1 MQGNKI
7 VDKREARCPTPKS
20 HTILSSLCLQIVEAI
35 LCDKEN
41 ESRVFFHLNL
51 TTDSMGR
58 MFIPLPLNATHADQL
73 KLEVVALTVD
83 EGSVLLTPELLAEF
97 LDGRGHKRQSGESER
112 DKKPLSNKERNKY
125 LLKRP
130 RQSFT
135 LKRWYS
141 VSGSGIKLLPHSDS
155 GHLENWTTNIP
166 LYHELRSE

>member
-1 MQGNKI
+1 MQGNKQA
-7 VDKREARCPTPKS
+7 DELGALLLNLTQS
-20 HTILSSLCLQIVEAI
+20 HLPFCLQIVEAI
-35 LCDKEN
+35 LSDKED
-41 ESRVFFHLNL
+41 ESRVFFHANL
-51 TTDSMGR
+51 TTDLLGR
-58 MFIPLPLNATHADQL
+58 VFVPLPLNATHADQL

-97 LDGRGHKRQSGESER
+97 LFGRGHERQSGESER

-135 LKRWYS
+135 LKRWYY

-155 GHLENWTTNIP
+155 GHLENWTKLIHCP
-166 LYHELRSE
+166 MSSGVSE